1 MLPVAERP
9 FAHSKTRRIKPQ
21 SGLGSPREPA
31 LTLGSLAMSIVH
43 DLRNPLSAIYTASEL
58 LCRESLSDQQVRR
71 LALNMYNASVR
82 IRDMLQAY
90 SESWRNADHR
100 PGPANL
106 RNLISHSVGRI
117 SAIAEA
123 QSVRVMEEVPEDLEV
138 NVDQS
143 RIGSVLANLLVNA
156 LEAMPGGGWIHI
168 SAAAEENTVIVR
180 VRDAGPGIAPEIRD
194 RLFQPFVTAGKSNG
208 WGFGLAS
215 ARQFVAEHD
224 GEIWV
229 ESGAGGGACF
239 AFTLPLLSD

>member
-1 MLPVAERP
+1 
-9 FAHSKTRRIKPQ
+9 
-21 SGLGSPREPA
+21 
-31 LTLGSLAMSIVH
+31 
-43 DLRNPLSAIYTASEL
+43 
-58 LCRESLSDQQVRR
+58 
-71 LALNMYNASVR
+71 
-82 IRDMLQAY
+82 
-90 SESWRNADHR
+90 
-100 PGPANL
+100 
-106 RNLISHSVGRI
+106 GRI